1 MSAIRAKPI
10 TAGND
15 LLDLFM
21 TRIQNDEL
29 DVFHNRT
36 YFMHDVMNP
45 SQFHSVFQ
53 SLSISFFPSRCRLNT
68 IAFVVAR

>member
-36 YFMHDVMNP
+36 YFMHDVIALNR
-45 SQFHSVFQ
+45 S
-53 SLSISFFPSRCRLNT
+53 SLRIGRN
-68 IAFVVAR
+68 